1 MRSNNV
7 DEDSTRA
14 EKAALDPEAGWT
26 FVETLVV
33 IGIVLI
39 LTGTV
44 GFVAFRYLDRAK
56 QAAARTQVETLS
68 LALNAYLLDCETY
81 PTEEQGLNA
90 LWQKPVIEP
99 VPSGWQG
106 PYVGKK
112 IPTDPW
118 GNEYEYQV
126 PGPNGLP
133 FGVRSFGADGVAG
146 GEGNAADV
154 ASWEG

>member
-7 DEDSTRA
+7 DEDSTRDQRA
-14 EKAALDPEAGWT
+14 VLDPEAGWT

-81 PTEEQGLNA
+81 PTKEQGLDA
-90 LWQKPVIEP
+90 LWNKPVIEP

-146 GEGNAADV
+146 GEENAADI